1 MHVLN
6 AAAAAIAALCLSAAP
21 AAAQTPP
28 VQFKGILPS
37 STINQMI
44 ADIAATKLGLA
55 AKLDASRVGQ
65 PSGVASLDAAGQ
77 VVLSGTAPL
86 AMNSN
91 PTAEAPSCSATAA
104 QVSVR
109 NSLHSHVDLLL
120 GMFGPQGH
128 TCDGL
133 QAILSIVPNSTAT
146 QSNAVA
152 GYVWNTNNNHN
163 GGFANGVGVALNGG
177 AVNTVDGTQSWLLA
191 GVASDIG
198 TQGTYGRLMQSE
210 FDYKPMFVNTQVSG
224 FMLAMDSPI
233 QASNADGY
241 IIATTAG
248 NPAFVPMK
256 VGKWNNGFRCYDGS
270 VNGTCLLVGLSAST
284 AAGVPASTQSQ
295 QLGFQFTDA
304 GSVPRI
310 ATLNALPD
318 KMSVGRADAAPY
330 DFATSGY
337 LRAALGVKVG
347 VDQVLAGRQ
356 AGWGAITGIKSK
368 AAFDSGSASP
378 LVVAQTLAALLAD
391 LTFHGMIGP

>member
-6 AAAAAIAALCLSAAP
+6 AATAAIAALCLVAAP
-21 AAAQTPP
+21 AGAQIPP
-28 VQFKGILPS
+28 VAYKGFLPS
-37 STINQMI
+37 STVNQLI
-44 ADIAATKLGLA
+44 ADTAATKLGLA
-55 AKLDASRVGQ
+55 AKLDASRIGQ

-104 QVSVR
+104 QFSVR
-109 NSLHSHVDLLL
+109 NSLHGHADLLL

-177 AVNTVDGTQSWLLA
+177 AVNTVDGTQSWILA
-191 GVASDIG
+191 GIASDTGI
-198 TQGTYGRLMQSE
+198 QGTYGRLLQSE
-210 FDYKPMFVNTQVSG
+210 LDYKPMFVNTQVSG
-224 FMLAMDSPI
+224 FLMAMDSPI
-233 QASNADGY
+233 QASNADGF

-248 NPAFVPMK
+248 NPAFTPMK
-256 VGKWNNGFRCYDGS
+256 VGKWKNGFRCYDGAVS
-270 VNGTCLLVGLSAST
+270 DTCLMVGLSAST
-284 AAGVPASTQSQ
+284 ADGVPPNMQSHQ
-295 QLGFQFTDA
+295 IGFQFTDA
-304 GSVPRI
+304 ASVPRI
-310 ATLNALPD
+310 ATINALPD
-318 KMSVGRADAAPY
+318 KMSVGRADAVPY

-337 LRAALGVKVG
+337 LRAALGVKIG
-347 VDQVLAGRQ
+347 VTQVLAGRQ
-356 AGWGAITGIKSK
+356 AGWGVVTGIKSK
-368 AAFDSGSASP
+368 AAFDSGTASP
-378 LVVAQTLAALLAD
+378 ALVAQTLAALLAD
-391 LTFHGMIGP
+391 LTFHGLIGP

>member
-6 AAAAAIAALCLSAAP
+6 AATAAIASLCLVAAP
-21 AAAQTPP
+21 AAAQTPGGFT
-28 VQFKGILPS
+28 FKSILTS
-37 STINQMI
+37 Q
-44 ADIAATKLGLA
+44 ALDGALAT
-55 AKLDASRVGQ
+55 KLDASRIGQ
-65 PSGVASLDAAGQ
+65 PGGVASLDAAGQ
-77 VVLSGTAPL
+77 VILSGASPL
-86 AMNSN
+86 LINSN

-104 QVSVR
+104 QFSVR

-210 FDYKPMFVNTQVSG
+210 FDYKPLFPNTQVVG
-224 FMLAMDSPI
+224 FLMAMDSPI
-233 QASNADGY
+233 QASNADAY
-241 IIATTAG
+241 VVATTAG
-248 NPAFVPMK
+248 NPAFNPMK
-256 VGKWNNGFRCYDGS
+256 VGKWKNGHRCYDGS
-270 VNGTCLLVGLSAST
+270 VTDTCVLIGLSAST
-284 AAGVPASTQSQ
+284 AAGITASTQSQ
-295 QLGFQFTDA
+295 QIGFQFTDA

-318 KMSVGRADAAPY
+318 KMSVGRADGALY
-330 DFATSGY
+330 DLATSGF
-337 LRAALGVKVG
+337 LRAGVGFKTG
-347 VDQVLAGRQ
+347 NTQVLADRQ
-356 AGWGAITGIKSK
+356 VGWGAVTGIKSK
-368 AAFDSGSASP
+368 AAFDSGTASP
-378 LVVAQTLAALLAD
+378 AVVAQTLAALLAD
-391 LTFHGMIGP
+391 LTFHGLIGP